1 MLFLAFGAGA
11 IAQVVVQ
18 IARGA
23 ARERPLGRFLVG
35 APVASGLLV
44 GFLIMYTTGMLV
56 Q

>member
-1 MLFLAFGAGA
+1 
-11 IAQVVVQ
+11 VVVQ
-18 IARGA
+18 IGRGA
-23 ARERPLGRFLVG
+23 ARDRPIRSFLTG